1 MNVENCIYHLLRKVT
16 LETVETVFNTLQQQ
30 VITNRLV
37 EKLSSGCDQNCRNEK
52 KRTLEKV
59 EMAREAI
66 ERKLTGDEA
75 EYKKRLKYLK
85 KASEAIQ
92 RLSDVT
98 GNLMEFRNDPE
109 NHRRNLLEKIDYA
122 YNVDKLLSLTENEEM
137 KKEIGDTASYDEE
150 ALNKIKRRV
159 QEKEEIIR
167 RAEEK
172 ASQNASKT
180 RNIRLKTKKDFRLS
194 FGLKMSILVSHLSCF
209 AT

>member
-1 MNVENCIYHLLRKVT
+1 M
-16 LETVETVFNTLQQQ
+16 
-30 VITNRLV
+30 V

-52 KRTLEKV
+52 ERTLEKV
-59 EMAREAI
+59 EMAREAV
-66 ERKLTGDEA
+66 EKKLTDDEA
-75 EYKKRLKYLK
+75 EYTKRLKYLK

-92 RLSDVT
+92 RLSDGT
-98 GNLMEFRNDPE
+98 ENLMEFRNNPE

-122 YNVDKLLSLTENEEM
+122 YNVDKLLSLTEYEEM

-194 FGLKMSILVSHLSCF
+194 FGLKMSRF
-209 AT
+209 